1 MPITASREVA
11 EAEDWYQAHRIVEM
25 YRKMKK
31 MLEQDMNFDDV
42 QEVFF
47 EQNVDNGKFRTEIVA
62 TRHLGGHGIRGT
74 GANTDMIFE
83 IEYFSR
89 TPVNA
94 TDKGYFGVMELNV
107 TAKLEVTM
115 PGKRNWLSSLL
126 RRVWFNNV
134 YRRQFRYWVEYSEEE
149 ILRYLNN
156 VRSFFDLEPAVG
168 KSRRLHFEP
177 LEYAI

>member
-1 MPITASREVA
+1 MTITVSREVV

-31 MLEQDMNFDDV
+31 TLEQDMNFDDV
-42 QEVFF
+42 QETFF
-47 EQNVDNGKFRTEIVA
+47 EQNIDNGKFTTNIVA
-62 TRHLGGHGIRGT
+62 TRELGGHGIADT
-74 GANTDMIFE
+74 GASTRMVFD

-107 TAKLEVTM
+107 AVKLEVDM
-115 PGKRNWLSSLL
+115 PGKDRWLDSLL

-149 ILRYLNN
+149 LIRYLNV